1 MTRLGPFNQPEPVF
15 VHPVVGLPD
24 SGAWQNVRGQFGL
37 STRFAFANPGLS
49 SSEEYHTSLLTS
61 FAVTSEGENEDA
73 SKDESIFP
81 ASGQV
86 LGQTMSLAPFP
97 DFYRPGEVA
106 NLAGSNEIAADRVFA
121 SGPMLAP
128 TSNGCRE
135 ERDAPCLVTDGKG
148 NYLWLI
154 NQLHHGAFTFIVG
167 QAIAEATGLPAV
179 LAEVTKA
186 HVWSGLQTFAMAYD
200 NTSANLRLPF
210 AEGQLISITVYDVR
224 SQPISEQKGIP
235 YSGSV
240 QAELNKHSLM
250 VVEPAR

>member
-1 MTRLGPFNQPEPVF
+1 MTLLDPFNEPGPVF

-37 STRFAFANPGLS
+37 PTRFAFANPGLS
-49 SSEEYHTSLLTS
+49 SSVEYHISLLTS

-73 SKDESIFP
+73 SKDESIFA
-81 ASGQV
+81 ASGQA
-86 LGQTMSLAPFP
+86 LGQTMSLAPFS
-97 DFYRPGEVA
+97 DFCRLREVA
-106 NLAGSNEIAADRVFA
+106 NLAGSNEITADRIFA
-121 SGPMLAP
+121 SCSMLVP
-128 TSNGCRE
+128 TSNGARK
-135 ERDAPCLVTDGKG
+135 ERAAPYLVTNGQG

-154 NQLHHGAFTFIVG
+154 NQLHHEAFPFIVG

-179 LAEVTKA
+179 LAKPTKA
-186 HVWSGLQTFAMAYD
+186 HVWGGLQAFAMAYD
-200 NTSANLRLPF
+200 NTSVNQRLPF
-210 AEGQLISITVYDVR
+210 AKGQLIDITVYDVR

-250 VVEPAR
+250 VVQPAR